1 MDSAAADERDA
12 ATEERDA
19 APADRDVATDGRD
32 VPTDVRE
39 VDVAGTAVRCHV
51 AGPADGRPV
60 VLLHGGGV
68 DAAQVSW
75 RETIPALA
83 DEYRVYAPDLP
94 GYGTSDRVPA
104 DVTPDV
110 DYYVGVVDALLRELD
125 LVEATLVGISKGGG
139 VALGYTFA
147 HPARVARLCLVD
159 SYGLG
164 GDVPGGRL
172 GAAYVK
178 APKLLEGTWWLLK
191 KSRRVTRAS
200 LENLLHP
207 DNLTEDFVDDAYREL
222 QRDGSGD
229 AYVRFRH
236 AEVGW
241 TGLRTNFA
249 DRMDELPV
257 PALFVHGEDDE
268 LVPPAYSK
276 AAADAAPVADRFTLT
291 DCGHWPPREHP
302 GAFNARLRAWLEKP

>member
-1 MDSAAADERDA
+1 MSQ
-12 ATEERDA
+12 
-19 APADRDVATDGRD
+19 RDVRRRDPATDHED
-32 VPTDVRE
+32 PTTQVRE
-39 VDVAGTAVRCHV
+39 IDVDGTTVRCRA
-51 AGPADGRPV
+51 AGPEDGRAV
-60 VLLHGGGV
+60 VLLHGGGM
-68 DAAQVSW
+68 DAAAVSW
-75 RETIPALA
+75 RDTIPALA
-83 DEYRVYAPDLP
+83 GDYRVYAPDLP
-94 GYGTSDRVPA
+94 GYGTSDRVPEDA
-104 DVTPDV
+104 TPDV
-110 DYYVGVVDALLRELD
+110 DYYVAVVDALLSELD

-164 GDVPGGRL
+164 GDVPGGKL

-178 APKLLEGTWWLLK
+178 APKLLEGTWWLMK
-191 KSRRVTRAS
+191 RSRKVTRAS
-200 LENLLHP
+200 LETLLQP
-207 DNLTEDFVDDAYREL
+207 DNVTEVFVDDAYREV
-222 QRDGSGD
+222 RREGSGD
-229 AYVRFRH
+229 AYIRFRR

-276 AAADAAPVADRFTLT
+276 AAADAAPVADLFTLT

-302 GAFNARLRAWLEKP
+302 EAFNSRLQAWLEKR